1 MVADDI
7 SGVSLRYWLQC
18 PDFDDEI
25 IKVEDFEDAMTR
37 SEKILRAI
45 MSITRIL

>member
-25 IKVEDFEDAMTR
+25 IKVENLEDEITR
-37 SEKILRAI
+37 SEKIIGKKEFAVKI
-45 MSITRIL
+45 